1 MVLLTEN
8 RFSRVVIYINLSSLI
23 GKGSHRKCYVHP
35 ENKDLCVKII
45 VNNGGIEESKREQS
59 YYRLLEKRNISWEML
74 PRYYGVIESNLGHGA
89 VFDLIRDY
97 DGEISKTLEYYL
109 SSSEMLE
116 LQCPCFL
123 QAFYSLK
130 KYLYKYKIITMD
142 LKPENILYK
151 KTSDKDGHLIIID
164 NIGNS
169 DFIPVCNYVGYLA
182 TKKILR
188 KWHRFEHHI
197 LHIYAYNKALQKMLT
212 SSHR

>member
-1 MVLLTEN
+1 MM
-8 RFSRVVIYINLSSLI
+8 IYINFSSLI
-23 GKGSHRKCYVHP
+23 GTGSHRKCYVHP

-45 VNNGGIEESKREQS
+45 FNEDLKESKREQS

-109 SSSEMLE
+109 SSSEILE

-123 QAFYSLK
+123 QTFYSLK
-130 KYLYKYKIITMD
+130 KYLYKYKIIPMD

-151 KTSDKDGHLIIID
+151 KTSDKDGLLVIID

-188 KWHRFEHHI
+188 KWHRFEHNL
-197 LHIYAYNKALQKMLT
+197 LHIYAYNKALQRMLT

>member
-1 MVLLTEN
+1 M
-8 RFSRVVIYINLSSLI
+8 IYINLSSLI
-23 GKGSHRKCYVHP
+23 GTGSHRKCYVHP

-45 VNNGGIEESKREQS
+45 FNEDLKESKREQS

-109 SSSEMLE
+109 NSSEILE

-130 KYLYKYKIITMD
+130 KYLYKYKIIPMD
-142 LKPENILYK
+142 LKAENILYK
-151 KTSDKDGHLIIID
+151 KTSDKEGLLVIID

-188 KWHRFEHHI
+188 KWHRFEHNI
-197 LHIYAYNKALQKMLT
+197 LHIYAYNKALQRMLT

>member
-1 MVLLTEN
+1 M
-8 RFSRVVIYINLSSLI
+8 SSLI
-23 GKGSHRKCYVHP
+23 GTGSHRKCYVHP

-45 VNNGGIEESKREQS
+45 FNEDLKESKREQS

-109 SSSEMLE
+109 SSSEILE

-123 QAFYSLK
+123 QTFYSLK
-130 KYLYKYKIITMD
+130 KYLYKYKIIPMD

-151 KTSDKDGHLIIID
+151 KTSDKDGLLVIID

-188 KWHRFEHHI
+188 KWHRFEHNL
-197 LHIYAYNKALQKMLT
+197 LHIYAYNKALQRMLT

>member
-8 RFSRVVIYINLSSLI
+8 RFWTRVVIYINSSSLI
-23 GKGSHRKCYVHP
+23 GKGAHRKCYVHP

-45 VNNGGIEESKREQS
+45 FKGDLKESKREQS
-59 YYRLLEKRNISWEML
+59 CYRLLEKRNISWEML
-74 PRYYGVIESNLGHGA
+74 SRYYGVIESNLGRGA

-109 SSSEMLE
+109 SSSEILE
-116 LQCPCFL
+116 LYCPCFL

-130 KYLYKYKIITMD
+130 KYLYKYKIITMN
-142 LKPENILYK
+142 LQAKNILYK
-151 KTSDKDGHLIIID
+151 KTSDKDGHLVIID

-169 DFIPVCNYVGYLA
+169 DFIPVCNYIGYLA

-188 KWHRFEHHI
+188 KWQRFENNI
-197 LHIYAYNKALQKMLT
+197 LHIYAHNKALQRMLT
-212 SSHR
+212 SSLR

>member
-1 MVLLTEN
+1 LNE
-8 RFSRVVIYINLSSLI
+8 
-23 GKGSHRKCYVHP
+23 
-35 ENKDLCVKII
+35 DLK
-45 VNNGGIEESKREQS
+45 ESKREQS

-109 SSSEMLE
+109 SSSEILE

-130 KYLYKYKIITMD
+130 KYLYKYKIIPMD

-151 KTSDKDGHLIIID
+151 KTSDKDGDLVIID

-188 KWHRFEHHI
+188 KWHRFEHNL
-197 LHIYAYNKALQKMLT
+197 LHIYAYNKALQRMLT